1 MAREFSASDGK
12 VGMTSPAATAT
23 AADPESSSALISPQR
38 RNFIFVAVLLGMLLA
53 ALDQTIVATALPTVV
68 ADLGGAG
75 HQSWVVTSYLLA
87 STIATAIVGKL
98 GDLFGRKLIFGAAVL
113 SFLVGSVLC
122 GLSGSMTM
130 LVASRALQ
138 GIGGGAIMVTAT
150 ALIGEVI
157 PLRDRGRYQGALGAV
172 FGVTTVVGPLLG
184 GFFTDHLSWRWA
196 FWINVPVAVV
206 VFFVAAAAIPALG
219 KSTTRP
225 VIDYTGIVFIALG
238 ASGLTLATSWGGS
251 TYPWSSPVII
261 GLFVGSALALAAFVW
276 VESRAAEPILPI
288 RLFRSPVFTV
298 CCVLSFIVGF
308 AMLGALTFLPTF
320 MQFVD
325 GVSATV
331 SGLRTLPM
339 VAGLL
344 LTSMG
349 SGVIVSRTGRY
360 KIFPL
365 VGTAVMTVGFLLLSR
380 MSAETPVLLQSLYL
394 FILGTGIGMCMQV
407 LILIVQNTSNFDD
420 LGVATSGVTFFRTIG
435 SSFGAAIFGSLFAN
449 FLGDRIGPA
458 LAASGAPPE
467 AAQSPQA
474 LHQLPADVAIPIV
487 NAYADSLGLVF
498 LCAAPVAFVGF
509 VVAWTLKEIPL
520 REMETVA
527 VDLGDGFAM
536 PSTESPE
543 KMLEIAI
550 GRMLRQSPEI
560 RLRNICEKPDCNLDI
575 ARLWAL
581 IQIYRHNQVF
591 GSARLTEIAD
601 RLRVPCEVIEPTFDR
616 LVESG
621 YALRTDD
628 LFWLTQ
634 AGARQVDVVSA
645 ALINRIVDKLAA
657 SPTFDGRP
665 DRLQVE
671 AALERIA
678 HRVLVQ
684 RDWDEE
690 PAELAAAGR

>member
-1 MAREFSASDGK
+1 
-12 VGMTSPAATAT
+12 MTSPAATAT

-87 STIATAIVGKL
+87 STIVTAIVGKL
-98 GDLFGRKLIFGAAVL
+98 GDLFGRKAVFFAAVMF
-113 SFLVGSVLC
+113 FLVGSVLC
-122 GLSGSMTM
+122 GMSGTMTM
-130 LVASRALQ
+130 LVAARALQ
-138 GIGGGAIMVTAT
+138 GVGGGAIMVTAT

-206 VFFVAAAAIPALG
+206 VFFVASAAIPALG
-219 KSTTRP
+219 KAARP
-225 VIDYTGIVFIALG
+225 VIDYAGIVFVGIA

-251 TYPWSSPVII
+251 TYAWTSPVII
-261 GLFVGSALALAAFVW
+261 GLFIGSALALAVFVW
-276 VESRAAEPILPI
+276 VESQAAEPILPI

-360 KIFPL
+360 KIFPV
-365 VGTAVMTVGFLLLSR
+365 VGTAVMIVGFVLLSR
-380 MSAETPVLLQSLYL
+380 MDVTTPVVQQSLYL
-394 FILGTGIGMCMQV
+394 FILGTGIGLCMQV
-407 LILIVQNTSNFDD
+407 LILIVQNTASFSD

-449 FLGDRIGPA
+449 FLDDRIGPA
-458 LAASGAPPE
+458 LAASGAPPT

-474 LHQLPADVAIPIV
+474 LHQLPQEVAAPIV
-487 NAYADSLGLVF
+487 NAYADSLGMVF
-498 LCAAPVAFVGF
+498 LCAAPVALLGF
-509 VVAWTLKEIPL
+509 VVALLLKEVPL
-520 REMETVA
+520 REMEAIAA
-527 VDLGDGFAM
+527 VDLGEGFGM
-536 PSTESPE
+536 PSTESPD
-543 KMLEIAI
+543 KVLEIAI
-550 GRMLRQSPEI
+550 GRLMRQSPEI
-560 RLRNICEKPDCNLDI
+560 RLRNIAGRPGCDLDV

-581 IQIYRHNQVF
+581 VQIYRNKQVF
-591 GSARLTEIAD
+591 GSARLTRIAD
-601 RLRVPCEVIEPTFDR
+601 QLRVPCEVIEPTFDR
-616 LVESG
+616 LIETR
-621 YALRTDD
+621 YALRTGDQ
-628 LFWLTQ
+628 LWLTQ
-634 AGARQVDVVSA
+634 AGVRQVDAVSQ
-645 ALINRIVDKLAA
+645 ALVSRIVDKLAS
-657 SPTFDGRP
+657 SPSFEGRP
-665 DRLQVE
+665 DRVQVE

-684 RDWDEE
+684 RDWDDER
-690 PAELAAAGR
+690 AEVTAAAS